1 MKTETKKRVLLVQP
15 IAEEG
20 MQLLRDAGMELVSAP
35 DTKEETLVRMVADCD
50 GLVVRTAKISDA
62 VVRAGKHLK
71 VIARHG
77 VGVDRIA
84 MNTATE
90 LGIPVVNGPYSNL
103 EPLAEHAIAFM
114 LMLAKKLVPS
124 DRAAREGRF
133 SVRNEYIGTELWQK
147 TLGIVGV
154 GRIGRE
160 VARKARAAFSM
171 RVLGFDP
178 YLKPENAPEGVE
190 LVGDLEA
197 FLRACDFISL
207 HCQLT
212 EETRAMVGERE
223 LGWMKPTAFLVNLA
237 RGEVVDEPALVRAL
251 ETGRIAGL
259 GTDVYAVEPPPA
271 DHPFFRMDNV
281 VLTPHMS
288 AHTHEAM
295 VRMAVDAAAGLLDV
309 LAGRRPQYLV
319 NPEVWST

>member
-20 MQLLRDAGMELVSAP
+20 MQLLRNAGMELVSAP
-35 DTKEETLVRMVADCD
+35 DTKEETLVRMVAGCD
-50 GLVVRTAKISDA
+50 GLVVRTAEISDA

-84 MNTATE
+84 VKTATE

-124 DRAAREGRF
+124 DHAAREGRF

-147 TLGIVGV
+147 TLGVVGV

-190 LVGDLEA
+190 LVNDLEA
-197 FLRACDFISL
+197 FFRACDFISL

-212 EETRAMVGERE
+212 EETRGMVGERE
-223 LGWMKPTAFLVNLA
+223 LGWMKPTAFLVNLS

-251 ETGRIAGL
+251 EGGQIAGL

-271 DHPFFRMDNV
+271 NHPFFRMDNV

-288 AHTHEAM
+288 AHTREAM

-309 LAGRRPQYLV
+309 LAGKRPQYLV